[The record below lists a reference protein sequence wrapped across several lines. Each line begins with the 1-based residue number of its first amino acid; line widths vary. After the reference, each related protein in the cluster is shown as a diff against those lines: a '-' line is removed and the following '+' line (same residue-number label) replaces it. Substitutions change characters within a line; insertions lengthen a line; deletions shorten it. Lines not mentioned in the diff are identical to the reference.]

1 LLDEGATNI
10 SLNYSD
16 LAAFFLAGFARG
28 LAGAFAFAGALAGA
42 LGALADR
49 FCLLSKL
56 TFKKFILIYQEIKT
70 LQKPSQN

>member
-28 LAGAFAFAGALAGA
+28 AAGAFAFAGALAGVF
-42 LGALADR
+42 LVVVFSTFEELALASS
-49 FCLLSKL
+49 CLSRRKP
-56 TFKKFILIYQEIKT
+56 FRAIIKS
-70 LQKPSQN
+70 PYSN